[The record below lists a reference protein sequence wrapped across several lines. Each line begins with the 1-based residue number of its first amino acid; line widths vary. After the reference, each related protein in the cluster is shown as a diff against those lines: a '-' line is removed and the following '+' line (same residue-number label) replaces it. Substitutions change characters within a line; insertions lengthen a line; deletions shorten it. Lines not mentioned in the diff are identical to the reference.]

1 MRIDKFLKVSRV
13 IKRRTIA
20 KEACDTGRVTLNGR
34 PAKAGSEVSAGDEIT
49 VLFGTNE
56 LKLRVLEL
64 KETTKKE
71 DAVHMYEV
79 IGG

>member
-34 PAKAGSEVSAGDEIT
+34 PAKAGAEVACGDEIAI
-49 VLFGTNE
+49 LFGTNE
-56 LKLRVLEL
+56 LKIRVLLL

-71 DAVHMYEV
+71 DAEQMYEV
-79 IGG
+79 IS